1 MGILDYFTNFS
12 PLSSAIDI
20 VVIEQP
26 DGTLRA
32 SPFHVQIGFA
42 TSTRPLGRNVDVNV
56 NGAFTGVTMKLGR
69 GGDAFFVDPN
79 DVDKILSP
87 PESPKKGLHHHQAR
101 RRKTSNSD
109 RVFDPSSALSDSEIE
124 CTSRPNIQV
133 RNLSTFYTHTVQ
145 GYLSD
150 PEIEFGATSTRPPAT
165 PSLVKVWKW
174 GQLPVEESIS
184 STSNAVST
192 NSFQSASSAEFEAR
206 VSTSEPAIATSVP
219 EPASGPS
226 ENENDRPS
234 GYDADSMI
242 DSTDDE
248 EESNT
253 GESEPF
259 FGRGVQISLCG
270 GPGVPE
276 DNISPEE
283 FNRFRVSWDT
293 YSKDPRSIIE
303 NPRLVIRENDR
314 YMNFLTVASILVAR
328 IFFESDLD
336 QETIQKLKTPEKR
349 PWFFFRSKQNRSLAA
364 NNNDSLEDS
373 LNEESST
380 SPVKQKKTF
389 DRFKG
394 KTLTLEHEDLV
405 KFNLQPG
412 RNKIEFVVASKYQ
425 GRGYAEASIYLWHH
439 TDKIIVSDID
449 GTVTKSDVVGQLS
462 NIVYYEYSHHGIHNL
477 YNNIAKNNYKF
488 MYVSSRA
495 ISQSHMTKTY
505 INWTEKDGKYLPN
518 GPVLLN
524 PSSLVSALLREVWTR
539 NPEEFKIDC
548 LTGIRN
554 LFPGYQPTP
563 FYAGFGN
570 KMTDETSYLEVE
582 IPKKR
587 IFTISK
593 KGVVKNS
600 DPSLQKIFS
609 TTYDS
614 MAEIVDFFF
623 PQRRSV
629 S

>member
-1 MGILDYFTNFS
+1 M
-12 PLSSAIDI
+12 
-20 VVIEQP
+20 
-26 DGTLRA
+26 
-32 SPFHVQIGFA
+32 
-42 TSTRPLGRNVDVNV
+42 DVNV

-69 GGDAFFVDPN
+69 GGDAFFVDP
-79 DVDKILSP
+79 DDADKILSP
-87 PESPKKGLHHHQAR
+87 PETPKKGFHHHQAR
-101 RRKTSNSD
+101 RRKKSNS
-109 RVFDPSSALSDSEIE
+109 FDPASALSDSEIE
-124 CTSRPNIQV
+124 CTARPNIQV
-133 RNLSTFYTHTVQ
+133 RDCSVFDPSFLQ

-150 PEIEFGATSTRPPAT
+150 PEIEFGATASRPPPT
-165 PSLVKVWKW
+165 PSHVKVWKW

-206 VSTSEPAIATSVP
+206 TSTSEPAITTSVP

-226 ENENDRPS
+226 EGENDRPS

-253 GESEPF
+253 ESGEPF

-349 PWFFFRSKQNRSLAA
+349 PWFFFRSKQNRSQLAA

-373 LNEESST
+373 LNEENST
-380 SPVKQKKTF
+380 SPVKQKTF

-405 KFNLQPG
+405 KFNLKPG
-412 RNKIEFVVASKYQ
+412 RNKIEFVV
-425 GRGYAEASIYLWHH
+425 
-439 TDKIIVSDID
+439 
-449 GTVTKSDVVGQLS
+449 S
-462 NIVYYEYSHHGIHNL
+462 NRY
-477 YNNIAKNNYKF
+477 F
-488 MYVSSRA
+488 
-495 ISQSHMTKTY
+495 
-505 INWTEKDGKYLPN
+505 
-518 GPVLLN
+518 
-524 PSSLVSALLREVWTR
+524 
-539 NPEEFKIDC
+539 
-548 LTGIRN
+548 
-554 LFPGYQPTP
+554 
-563 FYAGFGN
+563 
-570 KMTDETSYLEVE
+570 
-582 IPKKR
+582 
-587 IFTISK
+587 
-593 KGVVKNS
+593 
-600 DPSLQKIFS
+600 
-609 TTYDS
+609 
-614 MAEIVDFFF
+614 
-623 PQRRSV
+623 
-629 S
+629 